1 MKTTTTLAA
10 LSMLLVSLAGTGAAD
25 TLAANAGADKTVD
38 VGATV
43 SFDGTASTGS
53 VSAYNWDF
61 GDGSTGTGPTASH
74 AYSTAGTFTV
84 TLLVVSDAGST
95 STDTATVVVR
105 TTDSVAPTIT
115 HTNVTSGVANAAV
128 SISATV
134 TDNVAVQT
142 VSVYYKKA
150 SESSFVSTTLARSG
164 STTTFTGEIPASV
177 ATETI
182 HYYLRAIDTRSPT
195 PNAATWPANAPTAY
209 VTVSLTDTSAP
220 AITTTA
226 VSSVVAGQSLA
237 VTATITDNVVVS
249 SAKMYYRFATSGTF
263 SNASMTASGSSYS
276 ASVTVPSSGVTDVQY
291 YVEARDAAGNVARA
305 PTSAP
310 TTPTSV
316 GVTSAAAPT
325 VTHTAPA
332 TATAGADL
340 PISATIAAASGRAI
354 SSAILY
360 YRAIGATDWSQA
372 TMTNFTSASSYS
384 STIPGASIGDRG
396 VEYAI
401 EATDTAAAVGKS
413 PSAGRTSPQQL
424 ATPPGAVS
432 GLSVARASSGVV
444 ATWTAATSTATS
456 SVGSYKLYRSTS
468 PTTGFSVLA
477 TPASATATDSAAS
490 SGVRYWYAVSAVDAY
505 GAEGALSSAV
515 ASARGVAPTAP
526 SGLALAATASGAL
539 SLSWT
544 ASSGAGWYV
553 VEKSLD
559 GAAWSQAANTTSAST
574 TLTGLTDGVAV
585 LARVT
590 AWNPWNE
597 VGGTSSAATGTPI
610 AAPSA
615 VSGLA
620 ASRTTAGVALSWT
633 PLAATQGMPVTAYSV
648 QRATSASGTFT
659 EIARQSGTTATD
671 ATAAEGIA
679 YSYRVIAV
687 NDLGAGAA
695 SAAVAS
701 ARGVAPT
708 APASLALAPSAAGA
722 LAATWTAPASAAR
735 YVVET
740 SSDGVT
746 WATAAEATSAS
757 ATLSGLASGT
767 LVRARVTAWNAFD
780 EVGGTS
786 AVATATPLD
795 DAPAPASLAVERT
808 SAGAALA
815 WPASPATAAAPVT
828 SYAILRSASAS
839 SGFAQIATVDAS
851 ALSHEDASAAPG
863 VRYYYR
869 IAAANALGLGG
880 LSPVASSALGP
891 APAAPTLAL
900 STGDGEIVASWGA
913 VANAAYYLVEKS
925 SDGAT
930 WTRAAN
936 TTLATATLTA
946 LPNGA
951 LVHVRVVPANAWG
964 ETGAASATRTATPTA
979 PAAPA
984 PAGAATP
991 AGAAAPAGS
1000 VTIAF
1005 PAPGALVSGPI
1016 VVRGASTTGAAVTVA
1031 SSDGRS
1037 IAATGTDA
1045 WSAPWDPSGLA
1056 DGAYVLTVSSGSAKQ
1071 ELVVQLDRA
1080 APTLELLAPVGDVS
1094 AGAVAIHVLARDA
1107 SPVTVEVTLDGKAV
1121 ALSGA
1126 AGSFGGAAS
1135 GVAAGEHTLRAL
1147 ARDAAGHET
1156 ARAWTFRATQA
1167 VERPAL
1173 ALGLAAGPAEG
1184 AIVASDPVLR
1194 VTFPAGLGLTLED
1207 FTIAIN
1213 GKPAAAT
1220 IADGA
1225 LAIPID
1231 ATGPVDVRVA
1241 LRDELGNEATLA
1253 RRFTVDATAPALA
1266 LEGLDGASLLARVDD
1281 ASGLDA
1287 ASLRV
1292 TLDGADVTRRATL
1305 AGGALRVDA
1314 TGIAPGAHAWTVS
1327 VRDAV
1332 GNEAAAEGSFTVDA
1346 PTPERADAG
1355 SSPSTSE
1362 TQPPAPA
1369 KKRWI
1374 PGSGAALA
1382 AIAVALAALAV
1393 RRRR

>member
-10 LSMLLVSLAGTGAAD
+10 LSMLLVSFAGTGAAD

-61 GDGSTGTGPTASH
+61 GDGSTGTGPTTTH

-84 TLLVVSDAGST
+84 TLLVVSDGGST

-150 SESSFVSTTLARSG
+150 SESSFVSTTLTRSG
-164 STTTFTGEIPASV
+164 STTTYAAEIPASV

-195 PNAATWPANAPTAY
+195 PNAATWPSNAPTAY
-209 VTVSLTDTSAP
+209 VTVALTDTSAP
-220 AITTTA
+220 TITTTA
-226 VSSVVAGQSLA
+226 VTSAVAGQSLA
-237 VTATITDNVVVS
+237 VTATITDNVGVS

-263 SNASMTASGSSYS
+263 SNTSMTASGSSYS

-291 YVEARDAAGNVARA
+291 YLDARDAAGNVARA
-305 PTSAP
+305 PSTAP

-332 TATAGADL
+332 TATAGSDL
-340 PISATIAAASGRAI
+340 PITATIAAASGRAVA
-354 SSAILY
+354 SAILY

-401 EATDTAAAVGKS
+401 EATDTAGAVGKS

-456 SVGSYKLYRSTS
+456 SVSSYKLYRSTS
-468 PTTGFSVLA
+468 ATTGFSVLA
-477 TPASATATDSAAS
+477 SPASATATDSAAS

-515 ASARGVAPTAP
+515 ASARGVAPAAP

-559 GAAWSQAANTTSAST
+559 GSTWSQAANTTSAATALS
-574 TLTGLTDGVAV
+574 GLTDGVPV
-585 LARVT
+585 SARVT

-597 VGGTSSAATGTPI
+597 VGGTSSVATATPI

-615 VSGLA
+615 VSGLTA
-620 ASRTTAGVALSWT
+620 ARTSAGVSLSWT
-633 PLAATQGMPVTAYSV
+633 PLAATQGMPVTSYTV
-648 QRATSASGTFT
+648 QRATSASGPFA
-659 EIARQSGTTATD
+659 EIASTSGASATD
-671 ATAAEGIA
+671 ATAAEGTA
-679 YSYRVIAV
+679 YHYRVLAV

-695 SAAVAS
+695 SATVAA
-701 ARGVAPT
+701 ARGVAPA
-708 APASLALAPSAAGA
+708 APANLALAPSAAGA

-757 ATLSGLASGT
+757 ATLGGLASGT

-795 DAPAPASLAVERT
+795 DAPAPAGLTVERT
-808 SAGAALA
+808 ATGTALL
-815 WPASPATAAAPVT
+815 WPASAATTAAPVT
-828 SYAILRSASAS
+828 GYAILRSTSAS
-839 SGFAQIATVDAS
+839 SGFAQIATAASTVLSHDDAS
-851 ALSHEDASAAPG
+851 ATPG

-869 IAAANALGLGG
+869 IAASNVLGLGG
-880 LSPVASSALGP
+880 LSPVAGSALGP

-900 STGDGEIVASWGA
+900 STGNGEIVASWSA
-913 VANAAYYLVEKS
+913 VANAAYYLVES
-925 SDGAT
+925 STDGSA
-930 WTRAAN
+930 WSRAAN
-936 TTLATATLTA
+936 TTLATATLSPLA
-946 LPNGA
+946 NGV
-951 LVHVRVVPANAWG
+951 LVHVRVIPANAWS

-979 PAAPA
+979 PATTP
-984 PAGAATP
+984 PPGSSTP
-991 AGAAAPAGS
+991 AGT

-1005 PAPGALVSGPI
+1005 PAPGALVSGPV
-1016 VVRGASTTGAAVTVA
+1016 VVRGASTTGARVTLA

-1045 WSAPWDPSGLA
+1045 WSATWDPALLA
-1056 DGAYVLTVSSGSAKQ
+1056 DGAYVLAVTSGAARQ
-1071 ELVVQLDRA
+1071 EIVVQLDRN
-1080 APTLELLAPVGDVS
+1080 APTLDLLAPAGDVA
-1094 AGAVAIHVLARDA
+1094 AGAVAINLLAQDA
-1107 SPVTVEVTLDGKAV
+1107 SPVTLEATLDGIPV

-1126 AGSFGGAAS
+1126 AGSFGGSARDIAS
-1135 GVAAGEHTLRAL
+1135 GEHTIRAV

-1156 ARAWTFRATQA
+1156 SRAWTFRATTA
-1167 VERPAL
+1167 IERPAL
-1173 ALGLAAGPAEG
+1173 VLSFASGPAEG
-1184 AIVASDPVLR
+1184 AIVGGNPVLR
-1194 VTFPAGLGLTLED
+1194 VSFPAALGLDLAD
-1207 FTIAIN
+1207 FTIDVN
-1213 GKPAAAT
+1213 GKPVVARL
-1220 IADGA
+1220 ADGA
-1225 LAIPID
+1225 LVIPVSV
-1231 ATGPVDVRVA
+1231 AGPVALRVVA
-1241 LRDELGNEATLA
+1241 RDELGNEATLA
-1253 RRFTVDATAPALA
+1253 RGFVVDATAPTL
-1266 LEGLDGASLLARVDD
+1266 LLQGLDGETLVARVSD

-1292 TLDGADVTRRATL
+1292 TLDRADATRRATL
-1305 AGGALRVDA
+1305 AGGVLRVDA
-1314 TGIAPGAHAWTVS
+1314 EDVAPGAHAWTV
-1327 VRDAV
+1327 VIRDAA
-1332 GNEAAAEGSFTVDA
+1332 GNEAAAEGSFVVPAPVVSGTPDA
-1346 PTPERADAG
+1346 GAAGSAENTPTP
-1355 SSPSTSE
+1355 P
-1362 TQPPAPA
+1362 PA

-1374 PGSGAALA
+1374 PGPSVAVA
-1382 AIAVALAALAV
+1382 AVALALAAFAL
-1393 RRRR
+1393 RRRE